1 MNKLDFKHLL
11 KRLPLVRQQSQMDCG
26 AACLATICRFDN
38 KRVSLNRMRELT
50 RVGQSGTS
58 MYNIKQAA
66 QSLGYETSAVLDIY
80 ENLEKSQ
87 RPSIINWCGYHWIVV
102 YKATDKY
109 VTIADPSQGI
119 IKLSKSE
126 FLEGWTRYTL
136 HLNPTKKVKYI
147 EESKPIIGNFYPY
160 IKPYLRIILEIGLAS
175 LAMQMIGIFLPIF
188 SKFIFDEIIIKQNPE
203 WLYVSLI
210 AMGTIAILNLIISY
224 CREHLSLLVSMKA
237 TLLMATDFYK
247 HVLALPMSYFSSRK
261 VGDITSRFGENQTI
275 INFFTDIGLQVIL
288 NAISAIMY
296 LGLMLY
302 FNVSLTLI
310 TCLFFILHLLNVYLI
325 TPSLQRNYHDVFQKE
340 ADAESYTIETIS
352 GLSTIKNVGIEHL
365 TRWQVENLEVS
376 ANNAYLRTI
385 HLGIISDVAGDLV
398 STLTN
403 GAVLFFG
410 AVMVMQEQLTVGE
423 LVAFTVIAQN
433 FSEPITSLIG
443 VWDVFQETLNAV
455 ERLNDV
461 FETKPELS
469 QAAAKEKI
477 QLPKL
482 RGHVHFDNLT
492 FRYAPE
498 SDNNIIQNV
507 NLEIEPG
514 QRIAFVGRSGSGKST
529 LIKLL
534 LGFYTPNSGNIYV
547 DGFNINDVWLPS
559 LRQQIGVI
567 PQQSH
572 LFRGTIRENIAY
584 GKPGAS
590 LVEIVEAATL
600 ADAHEFIKNLPQ
612 GYNSIIEESGSN
624 LSGGQRQRITIA
636 RALIRKPQ
644 ILILDEATSALD
656 NETEG
661 IVLDNIDKAF
671 KNHTMITIAHR
682 LSTVRQADLIVVIDR
697 GNILEMGTHDQLMA
711 KRNLYYYLSTQQLNL

>member
-1 MNKLDFKHLL
+1 M
-11 KRLPLVRQQSQMDCG
+11 
-26 AACLATICRFDN
+26 
-38 KRVSLNRMRELT
+38 
-50 RVGQSGTS
+50 
-58 MYNIKQAA
+58 
-66 QSLGYETSAVLDIY
+66 
-80 ENLEKSQ
+80 
-87 RPSIINWCGYHWIVV
+87 
-102 YKATDKY
+102 
-109 VTIADPSQGI
+109 
-119 IKLSKSE
+119 
-126 FLEGWTRYTL
+126 
-136 HLNPTKKVKYI
+136 
-147 EESKPIIGNFYPY
+147 
-160 IKPYLRIILEIGLAS
+160 
-175 LAMQMIGIFLPIF
+175 
-188 SKFIFDEIIIKQNPE
+188 
-203 WLYVSLI
+203 
-210 AMGTIAILNLIISY
+210 
-224 CREHLSLLVSMKA
+224 
-237 TLLMATDFYK
+237 
-247 HVLALPMSYFSSRK
+247 
-261 VGDITSRFGENQTI
+261 
-275 INFFTDIGLQVIL
+275 
-288 NAISAIMY
+288 
-296 LGLMLY
+296 
-302 FNVSLTLI
+302 
-310 TCLFFILHLLNVYLI
+310 
-325 TPSLQRNYHDVFQKE
+325 
-340 ADAESYTIETIS
+340 
-352 GLSTIKNVGIEHL
+352 
-365 TRWQVENLEVS
+365 ENLEVS

-656 NETEG
+656 NETEE